1 MRHRVYG
8 KKLGRNKNE
17 RTRLFKGLVQELF
30 LHGSL
35 TTSETKA
42 KSIKGLVDKIIN
54 LAKNK
59 NSQRL
64 LQSYFTN
71 KVLEERVA
79 KEIAPKLQDRVSG
92 YTSIVRLGLQEGD
105 RTTYVKMSL
114 IGQEELK
121 PLAKE
126 SSKEKKV
133 VSVPPTGSP
142 RFGEAGE
149 AGKRLESNDKRQVA
163 SGKSQESVEEVKT
176 KKSKVKKE
184 KEGSSL

>member
-35 TTSETKA
+35 ITSETKA

-64 LQSYFTN
+64 LQAYFTN
-71 KVLEERVA
+71 KALEERVSG
-79 KEIAPKLQDRVSG
+79 EIAPKLDGRVSG
-92 YTSIVRLGLQEGD
+92 YTSMIRLGVQEGD
-105 RTTYVKMSL
+105 RTTLVKMSI

-121 PLAKE
+121 PLGKKE
-126 SSKEKKV
+126 VKKETVTVLKVKPESKKTGESKEKK
-133 VSVPPTGSP
+133 TT
-142 RFGEAGE
+142 
-149 AGKRLESNDKRQVA
+149 KVA
-163 SGKSQESVEEVKT
+163 K
-176 KKSKVKKE
+176 KVKK
-184 KEGSSL
+184 